1 MKALGSTMKY
11 RYFGKT
17 GLKISEI
24 SFGTQTFGWTT
35 SQADAFSLLDYYT
48 EQGGN
53 YLDTADSY
61 NGGASEEILG
71 AWLKTRKR
79 TDDLIIGTKVFFNDC
94 ANEGSNAV
102 GYPRK
107 HIVRSLETSLQ
118 RLNIEAIDLYQLHCY
133 DRGTDLE
140 LVVDTMEMLIGQG
153 KILHY
158 GLSNFTPS
166 TIMKMVML
174 GRFRGASQPASLQ
187 LEYSLLVR
195 SPEWE
200 LLPLCADESI
210 GTLAWSPLAGGWLTG
225 KYRRNAEAP
234 KNSRVGRNDRE
245 YDQPDKRDNERT
257 WAILDTLEEIA
268 RNRGAPVSQV
278 ALNWLRKKS
287 FISSVLIGAR
297 TVDQL
302 KENLSCVDWALTTD
316 EVQKLDAVSAESAPY
331 PYSFIDTY
339 SRPSYR

>member
-1 MKALGSTMKY
+1 MKY

-35 SQADAFSLLDYYT
+35 NEADSFRLLDYYIQ
-48 EQGGN
+48 EGGN

-61 NGGASEEILG
+61 NRGASEQILG
-71 AWLKTRKR
+71 AWLKKR
-79 TDDLIIGTKVFFNDC
+79 NNNDDLVIGTKVFFNDR
-94 ANEGSNAV
+94 ASEGSNEI
-102 GYPRK
+102 GHSRK
-107 HIVRSLETSLQ
+107 HIVRSLETSLT
-118 RLNIEAIDLYQLHCY
+118 RLGIEKIDLYQLHCY
-133 DRGTDLE
+133 DRGVDLE
-140 LVVDTMEMLIGQG
+140 LVLETMEMLIRQG

-174 GRFRGASQPASLQ
+174 GRFRGMPQPASLQ

-200 LLPLCADESI
+200 LLPLCVDEGI

-225 KYRRNAEAP
+225 KYKQNAEAP
-234 KNSRVGRNDRE
+234 KNSRVGRKDRE
-245 YDQPDKRDNERT
+245 YDQPEKRDTERT
-257 WAILDTLEEIA
+257 WVILDVLEEIS
-268 RNRGAPVSQV
+268 RKRCAPVSQV
-278 ALNWLRKKS
+278 ALNWLRSKS
-287 FISSVLIGAR
+287 AISSVLIGAR
-297 TVDQL
+297 TLDQL
-302 KENLSCVDWALTTD
+302 KENLSCVNWDLTDD
-316 EVQKLDAVSAESAPY
+316 EVRKLDAASAEATPY

-339 SRPSYR
+339 SRPAYR

>member
-1 MKALGSTMKY
+1 MKY

-35 SQADAFSLLDYYT
+35 DQADSFKLLDYYIQ
-48 EQGGN
+48 EGGN

-71 AWLKTRKR
+71 AWLKRRKNN
-79 TDDLIIGTKVFFNDC
+79 DDLIIGTKVFFNDR
-94 ANEGSNAV
+94 AGEGSNEI
-102 GYPRK
+102 GHSRK
-107 HIVRSLETSLQ
+107 HIVRSLEMSLT
-118 RLNIEAIDLYQLHCY
+118 RLGVEAIDLYQLHCY

-140 LVVDTMEMLIGQG
+140 LIVDTMEMLIKQG

-158 GLSNFTPS
+158 GLSNFAPAA
-166 TIMKMVML
+166 IMKMVML
-174 GRFRGASQPASLQ
+174 GRFRSVPQPASLQ

-200 LLPLCADESI
+200 LLPLCTDEGI

-234 KNSRVGRNDRE
+234 KNSRVGRKDRE

-257 WAILDTLEEIA
+257 WAILDAMEQIA
-268 RNRGAPVSQV
+268 RNCSVPISHV
-278 ALNWLRKKS
+278 ALNWLRTKS
-287 FISSVLIGAR
+287 AISSILLGAR
-297 TVDQL
+297 TLDQL
-302 KENLSCVDWALTTD
+302 KENLSCVGWDLNAD
-316 EVQKLDAVSAESAPY
+316 EVRQLDAVSTEPAPY
-331 PYSFIDTY
+331 PYSFIETY

>member
-1 MKALGSTMKY
+1 MKY

-35 SQADAFSLLDYYT
+35 DEADSFSLLDRYIH
-48 EQGGN
+48 EGGN

-71 AWLKTRKR
+71 AWLRKR
-79 TDDLIIGTKVFFNDC
+79 KYTDDLIIGTKVFFNDR
-94 ANEGSNAV
+94 ASEGSNEI
-102 GYPRK
+102 GHSRK
-107 HIVRSLETSLQ
+107 HIVRSLETSLR
-118 RLNIEAIDLYQLHCY
+118 RLGVEAIDLYQLHCY
-133 DRGTDLE
+133 DRGADLE
-140 LVVDTMEMLIGQG
+140 LVVDTMDALIRQG

-158 GLSNFTPS
+158 GLSNFAPS
-166 TIMKMVML
+166 AIMKMVML
-174 GRFRGASQPASLQ
+174 GRFHGLPQPASLQ

-200 LLPLCADESI
+200 LLPLCEDEGI

-225 KYRRNAEAP
+225 KYKRNTEAP
-234 KNSRVGRNDRE
+234 KNSRVGRKDRE
-245 YDQPDKRDNERT
+245 YDQPDKRDNGRT
-257 WAILDTLEEIA
+257 WAILGALEEIA
-268 RNRGAPVSQV
+268 RNRGVPVSQV
-278 ALNWLRKKS
+278 ALNWLRTKS

-297 TVDQL
+297 TMEQL
-302 KENLSCVDWALTTD
+302 AENLSCVDWALSDD
-316 EVQKLDAVSAESAPY
+316 EARQLDAASAEAAPY

>member
-1 MKALGSTMKY
+1 MKY

-35 SQADAFSLLDYYT
+35 GEADSFKLLDCYV
-48 EQGGN
+48 EEGGN

-71 AWLKTRKR
+71 AWLKKR
-79 TDDLIIGTKVFFNDC
+79 NNHDDLVIGTKVFFNDR
-94 ANEGSNAV
+94 AGEGSNAV
-102 GYPRK
+102 GHSRK
-107 HIVRSLETSLQ
+107 HIVRSLETSLR
-118 RLNIEAIDLYQLHCY
+118 RLGVEAVDLYQLHCY
-133 DRGTDLE
+133 DRGADLE
-140 LVVDTMEMLIGQG
+140 LVVDTMETLIRQG

-158 GLSNFTPS
+158 GLSNFAPS
-166 TIMKMVML
+166 AIMKMVML
-174 GRFRGASQPASLQ
+174 GRFKSAAQPASLQ

-200 LLPLCADESI
+200 LLPLCEDERI

-225 KYRRNAEAP
+225 KYKRNAEAP
-234 KNSRVGRNDRE
+234 KNSRVGRKDRE

-257 WAILDTLEEIA
+257 WAILDALEEIA
-268 RNRGAPVSQV
+268 KNRGLPVSQV
-278 ALNWLRKKS
+278 ALNWLRTKRS
-287 FISSVLIGAR
+287 ISSVLIGAR

-302 KENLSCVDWALTTD
+302 KENLSCVGWDLGAD
-316 EVQKLDAVSAESAPY
+316 EARKLDAASAEAAPY
-331 PYSFIDTY
+331 PYSFIYTY